1 MLDTNVLISL
11 LLFPNQ
17 RMNAMM
23 EHIFKEHELVLSSF
37 VVDELKD
44 VVRRKFPAKVK
55 VVDKLLLKMSYELV
69 YTPEEIDETLFDIND
84 PNDYAVLY
92 TAIIK
97 DVDVLITGDS
107 KNPAIVFHTTEG
119 SETFSWTCDFDQQ
132 DKPICAFGIS
142 PINRISQLS
151 AAYRIKIKRN
161 GP

>member
-1 MLDTNVLISL
+1 MRIMLDTNVLISL

-55 VVDKLLLKMSYELV
+55 VVDKILLKMSYELV

-97 DVDVLITGDS
+97 DVDVLITGDKDFAKMEIEKPEILTPAEFRS
-107 KNPAIVFHTTEG
+107 KY
-119 SETFSWTCDFDQQ
+119 
-132 DKPICAFGIS
+132 
-142 PINRISQLS
+142 L
-151 AAYRIKIKRN
+151 
-161 GP
+161 

>member
-55 VVDKLLLKMSYELV
+55 VVDKLLLEMSYELV
-69 YTPEEIDETLFDIND
+69 YTPEEIDETLFNIND

-92 TAIIK
+92 TAIIE
-97 DVDVLITGDS
+97 DVDVLITGDKDFAKIEIEKPEILTPAEFRS
-107 KNPAIVFHTTEG
+107 KY
-119 SETFSWTCDFDQQ
+119 
-132 DKPICAFGIS
+132 
-142 PINRISQLS
+142 L
-151 AAYRIKIKRN
+151 
-161 GP
+161 